1 MFMNNSDYV
10 RYGMKLKKTIGFALV
25 FLFFLQLIA
34 AANDLRDTIENGK
47 ISLDARYRFEFVDQD
62 GVDKNAIASTLRLRL
77 GYTTK
82 DLYGFHLHFDLETI
96 HVIGIGDFNSTDNG
110 KTEYPVVADPEDTEL
125 NQAYLNYS
133 GIENFAFRLGRQRI
147 ILDNARFI
155 GNVGWRQNEQT
166 FDAFKFVNTSLQD
179 FTFTLAYFSR
189 ANRIF
194 GAHHSRLSHT
204 KLNAFVFHLN
214 YKFFLGGL
222 SAYAHFFDNNDN
234 PDSSHQNFG
243 LRFTGDYGAT
253 DEISVLYALE
263 FATQHDY
270 KQGADIINATYRFLE
285 LGCNWT
291 RYTAKVGYEVLG
303 GDGKYGFSTPF
314 ATLHAF
320 NGWADKFLSTPL
332 NGIQDIYLL
341 IGANFDVLQRP
352 LILKLV
358 YHDFRS
364 DHDSIRYGSELNVM
378 AQMTVLERLDV
389 LLKFAG
395 YNADNHVSDTTK
407 VWVSLHYRF

>member
-1 MFMNNSDYV
+1 MSV
-10 RYGMKLKKTIGFALV
+10 SKLLGFGL
-25 FLFFLQLIA
+25 LLLLFLQGTA
-34 AANDLRDTIENGK
+34 VAENLRDTIENGK
-47 ISLDARYRFEFVDQD
+47 VSLDARYRFEFVDQD
-62 GVDKNAIASTLRLRL
+62 GVDKSAKASTLRLRL

-82 DLYGFHLHFDLETI
+82 DFYGFHLHFDLETV
-96 HVIGIGDFNSTDNG
+96 HVVGFGDYNNTDNG
-110 KTEYPVVADPEDTEL
+110 KVEYPVVADPEDTEL
-125 NQAYLNYS
+125 NQAYLDYG
-133 GIENFAFRLGRQRI
+133 GIENFAFRLGRQRM

-166 FDAFKFVNTSLQD
+166 YDAIKFVNTSLQD
-179 FTFTLAYFSR
+179 FTFTLSYFSR

-194 GAHHSRLSHT
+194 GAHHSQLSHI
-204 KLNAFVFHLN
+204 KLDAFVFHLN

-222 SAYAHFFDNNDN
+222 SAYAHFFDNKDN
-234 PDSSHQNFG
+234 PDSSHQNYG
-243 LRFTGDYGAT
+243 LRFAGDRGIT
-253 DEISVLYALE
+253 DDITVLYALE
-263 FATQHDY
+263 LATQHDY
-270 KQGADIINATYRFLE
+270 KQGVDIINAFYRHLE

-291 RYTAKVGYEVLG
+291 RYTAKIGYEVLG

-332 NGIQDIYLL
+332 NGIQDIYLSV
-341 IGANFDVLQRP
+341 GANFEVLQRP
-352 LILKLV
+352 LLLKFA

-364 DHDSIRYGSELNVM
+364 DHDSIRYGSEIDAM

-395 YNADNHVSDTTK
+395 YNADNHASDTSK
-407 VWVSLHYRF
+407 FWISFHYRF